1 MSNKTRILLFTLITA
16 LPVLA
21 YLNSLGN
28 TFVYDDY
35 VTIANNHFIRE
46 WRYLS
51 AFFNQKYFV
60 ISGELT
66 YRPIVTLSYFIE
78 YALWQL
84 KPWGYHLTDLPCS
97 WVQY

>member
-1 MSNKTRILLFTLITA
+1 MFTLITA

-21 YLNSLGN
+21 YLNSLGS

-35 VTIANNHFIRE
+35 VTIANNHFILE

-66 YRPIVTLSYFIE
+66 YCPIVTLSYFIE

-84 KPWGYHLTDLPCS
+84 KPWGYHLTKMMIHALNVYLIYCMA
-97 WVQY
+97 

>member
-1 MSNKTRILLFTLITA
+1 MNNKIRAIVFTLITA

-35 VTIANNHFIRE
+35 VTITNNHFIRE

-51 AFFNQKYFV
+51 AFFSQKYPV

-66 YRPIVTLSYFIE
+66 YRPMVTLTYFME

-84 KPWGYHLTDLPCS
+84 RPWGYHLKK
-97 WVQY
+97 